1 MKVKQENKVRG
12 SIAVAV
18 GVIVYLFCESGIINH
33 V

>member
-1 MKVKQENKVRG
+1 MTINKDNKVRG

-18 GVIVYLFCESGIINH
+18 GVIVYLFCESGVINH